1 MRKKK
6 KSGGVTLIELLT
18 VLAILTILL
27 GVGVPSF
34 QSLLQ
39 SQRLTTTTNGLFATV
54 NLARSEAI
62 QRGARVD
69 LVPGGDGSDW
79 KNGWVVFID
88 ENADH
93 KVNDQ
98 EKIVFTQGAVPP
110 GIEITSNFSGNDIA
124 YTGTG
129 RSNAN
134 GSLFLEQGVQSR
146 RTVTIN
152 LLGRA
157 RVCNPDTDDTCPT
170 RSTP

>member
-1 MRKKK
+1 MWTKG
-6 KSGGVTLIELLT
+6 KSAGVTLIELLT

-27 GVGVPSF
+27 GVGIPGF

-39 SQRLTTTTNGLFATV
+39 SQRLTTTTNGLFAAV
-54 NLARSEAI
+54 HLARSEAI

-69 LVPGGDGSDW
+69 LVPAGDGTDW

-98 EKIVFTQGAVPP
+98 EKIVFTQGAVPQ
-110 GIEITSNFSGNDIA
+110 GIDITSNFTDNDVT

-129 RSNAN
+129 RSRTN
-134 GSLFLEQGVQSR
+134 GSLFLEQGARSR

-157 RVCNPDTDDTCPT
+157 RVCNPDADSTCPT